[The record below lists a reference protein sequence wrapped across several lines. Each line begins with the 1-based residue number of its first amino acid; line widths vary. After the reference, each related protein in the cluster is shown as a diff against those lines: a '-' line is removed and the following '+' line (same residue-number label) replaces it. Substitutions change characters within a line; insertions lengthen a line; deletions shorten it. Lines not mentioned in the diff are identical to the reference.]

1 MADNYSP
8 KNYNTDGGDR
18 SVFGGEVNF
27 TGLPTSAPAG
37 SGQLWNDGGTLKIS
51 PVHVAPTNSAA
62 PAITGTPTVG
72 QTLTVSNG
80 TWAGVPA
87 VTYARQWYADGVAL
101 DGKTATTLVLASE
114 HEGAVITAIVTATNA
129 VGSLSVESN
138 ATAAVA
144 PGG

>member
-1 MADNYSP
+1 MAENYSP
-8 KNYNTDGGDR
+8 KNFNTDGGDR

-51 PVHVAPTNSAA
+51 PVHVAPAFTVDPTLSGTAEVGSTLTVTA
-62 PAITGTPTVG
+62 GTATGTPTP
-72 QTLTVSNG
+72 TRTREWL
-80 TWAGVPA
+80 
-87 VTYARQWYADGVAL
+87 ADGEVIA
-101 DGKTATTLVLASE
+101 GASATTYVLTEAE
-114 HEGAVITAIVTATNA
+114 EGKVITVRSIATNPAGQA
-129 VGSLSVESN
+129 VSISN